1 MSVKSTAPL
10 AAALAVAAAFALAP
24 SATATT
30 TDATVECDGTSVTSV
45 CAPTGLAAT
54 AAKPGGSSWDV
65 PMSNPA
71 YWGSSSFTNAPIWVY
86 D

>member
-1 MSVKSTAPL
+1 MIAKLAAPL
-10 AAALAVAAAFALAP
+10 AGALGLAAAFALAP

-30 TDATVECDGTSVTSV
+30 IENTLECGDDSVTSV
-45 CAPTGLAAT
+45 CMRSAPSAITAT
-54 AAKPGGSSWDV
+54 PGGGWEV

-71 YWGSSSFTNAPIWVY
+71 YWGFSSGPAAPVWVF

>member
-1 MSVKSTAPL
+1 MSLKSTAL
-10 AAALAVAAAFALAP
+10 RAAALGVAAAFALAP

-30 TDATVECDGTSVTSV
+30 IESTLECDGASVTSA
-45 CAPTGLAAT
+45 CTPAGLAASV
-54 AAKPGGSSWDV
+54 AKPGGSWDV

-71 YWGSSSFTNAPIWVY
+71 YWGFSSNPSAPVWVY